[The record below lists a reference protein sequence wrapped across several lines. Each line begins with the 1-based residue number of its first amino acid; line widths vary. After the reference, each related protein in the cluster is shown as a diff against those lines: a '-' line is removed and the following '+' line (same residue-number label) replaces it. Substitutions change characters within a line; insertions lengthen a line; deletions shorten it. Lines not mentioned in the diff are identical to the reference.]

1 MYYTDDS
8 ILPEYMHPLIITA
21 APYGPAWLPGDA
33 SDIALTWDQ
42 QVQAAVDCYKAGATM
57 LHFHVRNPATG
68 MGSTDFDQYRYL
80 LKRVKEAV
88 PDMIIQ
94 VGGSISFSPHTADA
108 KAKWLDYDTRH
119 MLTELEPKPEFV
131 TVSIGTTLWDIV
143 SMFHQEDI
151 KGTHMEDPK
160 VQAAWAGM
168 VVDSTPAF
176 YLEHL
181 KRLRAHGILPYFV
194 PGHVHQWEII
204 ERLIRAGVYMGPLNM
219 ALCAYGGGTLG
230 RNPFDMMHFLER
242 VPQGSVNTFWSSM
255 RGLIS
260 YSAMAIVL
268 GQHVRVGNE
277 DNLWGAD
284 RTRKTT
290 VEQIEG
296 VVRICKAFG
305 RKVATAEEARK
316 ICKVGTWYNSV
327 EETLRAADMPPNP
340 TAYEPGF
347 LVWETTGKK
356 TLPPIAGDSHPIAA
370 CMIAPEPVRAAQQ
383 AAMAAANK

>member
-1 MYYTDDS
+1 MYYTDNS
-8 ILPEYMHPLIITA
+8 ILPEYMEPLVITA

-33 SDIALTWDQ
+33 SDIALTWDE

-68 MGSTDFDQYRYL
+68 MGSTNFDEYNYL

-88 PDMIIQ
+88 PEMIIQ
-94 VGGSISFSPHTADA
+94 VGGSISFAPHTAEA

-119 MLTELEPKPEFV
+119 MLTELDPKPECV
-131 TVSIGTTLWDIV
+131 TISVGTTLWDIA
-143 SMFHQEDI
+143 SMFSKEDV
-151 KGTHMEDPK
+151 KGTHMDDPK
-160 VQAAWAGM
+160 VLAAWSGM

-176 YLEHL
+176 YVEHL
-181 KRLRAHGILPYFV
+181 KRLRKNNIQPYFV

-230 RNPFDMMHFLER
+230 RNPFDLMHFLQR

-260 YSAMAIVL
+260 ISAMAIVL

-305 RKVATAEEARK
+305 RRVATAEEARR
-316 ICKVGTWYNSV
+316 ICKVGVWYNSV
-327 EETLRAADMPPNP
+327 EETLQKNGMPPNP
-340 TAYEPGF
+340 TEFNPGF
-347 LVWETTGKK
+347 LTWPTDGKK
-356 TLPPIAGDSHPIAA
+356 AAPVIAGDSHPIAA
-370 CMIAPEPVRAAQQ
+370 CMNVPDPVRAAQ
-383 AAMAAANK
+383 AKIMANKK